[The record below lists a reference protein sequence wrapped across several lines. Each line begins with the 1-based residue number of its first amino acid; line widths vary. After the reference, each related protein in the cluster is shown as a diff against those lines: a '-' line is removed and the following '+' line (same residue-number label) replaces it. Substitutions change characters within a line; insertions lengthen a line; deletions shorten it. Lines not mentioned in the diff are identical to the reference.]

1 MNENRAT
8 SHLSSLT
15 DLERGNITPR
25 RPLEHTED
33 FARFGAVV
41 LLNVRK
47 ARLVNETLLH

>member
-1 MNENRAT
+1 MRLPCFIPRVPYHGMMRRHPIA
-8 SHLSSLT
+8 
-15 DLERGNITPR
+15 PR